1 MMKHKS
7 NTKDPRKYSLIM
19 YSLYLMIYVYN
30 LFTFPFS
37 ITAIFNLSRI
47 SKTKKQV
54 IAVISN
60 YSWPPPS
67 SEKLQLNGINNREN
81 NTVIPLIMSQN
92 IINLLVGSKTNV
104 NSFSESLS
112 LLF

>member
-1 MMKHKS
+1 M
-7 NTKDPRKYSLIM
+7 
-19 YSLYLMIYVYN
+19 
-30 LFTFPFS
+30 
-37 ITAIFNLSRI
+37 
-47 SKTKKQV
+47 
-54 IAVISN
+54 AVISN
-60 YSWPPPS
+60 YSWPSPSS

-92 IINLLVGSKTNV
+92 IINLLVGSRTNV